1 MRFTTI
7 VVITTLFLVNHIK
20 AQSVIHFVN
29 GKKIIKISTS
39 TIQSSTEVMEQ
50 KMEQNMT
57 STRKS
62 EILITPVTEHEIKVV
77 DKSLSIKM
85 KMDVMGQEITYDTEK
100 LNDNE
105 QLFKLNDL
113 INKETVITA
122 NAKGIITN
130 IHYDSTI
137 QAMLPMQ
144 PSFGG
149 SSDYSIGYPLDFILQ
164 LPTDLVIGKTWN
176 TIVGKDEA
184 KTEYTYTIKS
194 IEGDIINVNV
204 FAKLILNQ
212 KGNAKGAEMTSNLT
226 GEIKG
231 NIWVNSKT
239 NMVKMKTTTTALK
252 GTMELNGKA
261 SAMEMKVTAD
271 DTYNY

>member
-1 MRFTTI
+1 MKLTTI
-7 VVITTLFLVNHIK
+7 AIVTTLFIVTQIK
-20 AQSVIHFVN
+20 AQSIIHLVN
-29 GKKIIKISTS
+29 GKKIIKVSTS
-39 TIQSSTEVMEQ
+39 TIQSSTEIMGQ

-62 EILITPVTEHEIKVV
+62 EVLITPITENEIKVV
-77 DKSLSIKM
+77 DKCLSIKM

-113 INKETVITA
+113 VNKETVITA
-122 NAKGIITN
+122 NSKGIITS
-130 IHYDSTI
+130 IHYDSII
-137 QAMLPMQ
+137 QAMMPIQ
-144 PSFGG
+144 TSIGG
-149 SSDYSIGYPLDFILQ
+149 SSDYAIGQSIDFILQ

-176 TIVGKDEA
+176 TIVGIEEP
-184 KTEYTYTIKS
+184 KTEYIYTIKS

-212 KGNAKGAEMTSNLT
+212 KGNAKGAEITSNLT
-226 GEIKG
+226 GEMKG

-239 NMVKMKTTTTALK
+239 NLVKMKTTTTALK
-252 GTMELNGKA
+252 GSMELNGQA
-261 SAMEMKVTAD
+261 SEMEMKITTD
-271 DTYNY
+271 DTYSY